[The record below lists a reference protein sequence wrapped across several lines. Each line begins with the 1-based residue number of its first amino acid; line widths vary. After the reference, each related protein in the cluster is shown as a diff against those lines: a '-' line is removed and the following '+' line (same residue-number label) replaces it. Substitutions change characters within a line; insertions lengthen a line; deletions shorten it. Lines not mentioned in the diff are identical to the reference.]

1 MTEEEVFDETLR
13 LLSVKPEKRAMPAC
27 GSLTL
32 NKAPFLPFPQRYD
45 THNTIHIHTEAW
57 IFVEADESYN

>member
-1 MTEEEVFDETLR
+1 MTEKEVFDETLR

-32 NKAPFLPFPQRYD
+32 NKAPFLPFAVMCYD
-45 THNTIHIHTEAW
+45 THDTYTHRSM
-57 IFVEADESYN
+57 DPYGSR